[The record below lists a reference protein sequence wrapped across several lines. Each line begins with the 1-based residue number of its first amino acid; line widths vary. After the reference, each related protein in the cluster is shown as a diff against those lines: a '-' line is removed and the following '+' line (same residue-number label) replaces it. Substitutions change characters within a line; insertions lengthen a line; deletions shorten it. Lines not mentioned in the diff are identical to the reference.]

1 MARPL
6 RLEYPG
12 ALYHVTSR
20 GNARARIFL
29 DDDDHRRFLDLLG
42 AVCARHNWRIPAY
55 CLMGNHYHVVLETP
69 EPTLCKGMRQ
79 LNGVYTQDFNRRHR
93 KSGHVFQ
100 GRYTAIV
107 VDKDKYLLELAR
119 YVVLNPVR
127 AAMVKSPGQWPW
139 SSYRAT
145 IGKTPTPPWLNIDF
159 LLAQFSARKGEA
171 RERYVR
177 FVAEGREQPTIWT
190 QLRGQIYLGDEAFIK
205 KLHQRH
211 RPDDRLKEI
220 PRAQRRAPAK
230 PLAHY
235 VRLPDTEQGM
245 RSAYASGAYTLAQ
258 IAAHFGVHY
267 STVSRAVGRR
277 KGA

>member
-1 MARPL
+1 
-6 RLEYPG
+6 
-12 ALYHVTSR
+12 
-20 GNARARIFL
+20 
-29 DDDDHRRFLDLLG
+29 
-42 AVCARHNWRIPAY
+42 
-55 CLMGNHYHVVLETP
+55 MGHL
-69 EPTLCKGMRQ
+69 
-79 LNGVYTQDFNRRHR
+79 
-93 KSGHVFQ
+93 FQ

-159 LLAQFSARKGEA
+159 LLAQFSARKSEA

-177 FVAEGREQPTIWT
+177 FVAEGKEQPTIWT

-220 PRAQRRAPAK
+220 PRAQRRAPRK
-230 PLAHY
+230 TLSPL
-235 VRLPDTEQGM
+235 
-245 RSAYASGAYTLAQ
+245 
-258 IAAHFGVHY
+258 
-267 STVSRAVGRR
+267 RAP
-277 KGA
+277 A